1 MRIAHSLRRHRV
13 STAGRFLVAAAC
25 LLEASP
31 PALGW
36 GSTGHRMISKLAI
49 ERLPDDVPD
58 FLRAAG
64 VSDDMG
70 ELGREPDRLRGAG
83 KSQDADHDRGHFLDL
98 DDEGTA
104 FGVPVDP
111 LPESRQAFDAALQT
125 KGQDQYKAG
134 FLPYEIVDGWQRLQK
149 DFAYWRVARAGEQ
162 RAASAEDRAWLAQDR
177 HRREMLILRD
187 VGIWS
192 HFVGDGSQPL
202 HLSIHFNGWGPFPNP
217 NHYSTSTKLHAY
229 FEGEFVRN
237 HVDVGNVAAKVRP
250 YADCGCTIEQRTV
263 NYLLATRSQVIPLYE
278 LDKASGFDGSNQAGK
293 DFVAERLAAAVS
305 ELRDLIVDAWRT
317 SAEATV
323 GYPPVRARDVEQGG
337 PIPID
342 QLKGLD

>member
-104 FGVPVDP
+104 
-111 LPESRQAFDAALQT
+111 LASQSTRC
-125 KGQDQYKAG
+125 
-134 FLPYEIVDGWQRLQK
+134 R
-149 DFAYWRVARAGEQ
+149 RAG
-162 RAASAEDRAWLAQDR
+162 RHSMPPCRPRVRISTRPVFFRTKSAT
-177 HRREMLILRD
+177 
-187 VGIWS
+187 
-192 HFVGDGSQPL
+192 DGSVCRRISP
-202 HLSIHFNGWGPFPNP
+202 IG
-217 NHYSTSTKLHAY
+217 
-229 FEGEFVRN
+229 
-237 HVDVGNVAAKVRP
+237 
-250 YADCGCTIEQRTV
+250 
-263 NYLLATRSQVIPLYE
+263 
-278 LDKASGFDGSNQAGK
+278 ASRAPASSAPPPPKTARGSPRIG
-293 DFVAERLAAAVS
+293 
-305 ELRDLIVDAWRT
+305 I
-317 SAEATV
+317 
-323 GYPPVRARDVEQGG
+323 GARC
-337 PIPID
+337 
-342 QLKGLD
+342 

>member
-104 FGVPVDP
+104 FGVPVSTRP
-111 LPESRQAFDAALQT
+111 VFFRT
-125 KGQDQYKAG
+125 K
-134 FLPYEIVDGWQRLQK
+134 
-149 DFAYWRVARAGEQ
+149 
-162 RAASAEDRAWLAQDR
+162 S
-177 HRREMLILRD
+177 
-187 VGIWS
+187 S
-192 HFVGDGSQPL
+192 TDGSVCRRISP
-202 HLSIHFNGWGPFPNP
+202 IG
-217 NHYSTSTKLHAY
+217 
-229 FEGEFVRN
+229 
-237 HVDVGNVAAKVRP
+237 
-250 YADCGCTIEQRTV
+250 
-263 NYLLATRSQVIPLYE
+263 
-278 LDKASGFDGSNQAGK
+278 ASRAPASSAPPPPKTARGSPRIG
-293 DFVAERLAAAVS
+293 
-305 ELRDLIVDAWRT
+305 I
-317 SAEATV
+317 
-323 GYPPVRARDVEQGG
+323 GARC
-337 PIPID
+337 
-342 QLKGLD
+342 